1 MNDSQSSSKPTSK
14 GKTSNWLLLKSKLN
28 TSTKPGKKKAQV
40 QKKENR
46 RVAIQKSSNHTDH
59 DEDEDEEDDEELE
72 GDEEESHSVV
82 ISENDSVEE
91 PASREQEKSSF
102 LRGLEKRMRKQIVGL
117 DCEMVGLGH
126 NGKTNALARCS
137 IVNFDGKVL
146 YDQII
151 RPKGFVTDFRTKWS
165 GIKKSDFRKEK
176 ENVVSFE
183 ECQESVA
190 KLLKGKI
197 LVGHALQND
206 MAVLLLS
213 HPRSKIR
220 DTSRYQPYM
229 RQRMTAGK
237 FRPRSLKELTLEF
250 LGKKIQSGEHDSVR
264 EALWLLPPLLTS
276 YVVGGRCPLCCSFVS
291 KRNGK
296 LGEESH

>member
-1 MNDSQSSSKPTSK
+1 MNDSQSSSRATSK

-28 TSTKPGKKKAQV
+28 TSTKPGKKKAPV
-40 QKKENR
+40 QKKENSK
-46 RVAIQKSSNHTDH
+46 VALEKSSNYTND
-59 DEDEDEEDDEELE
+59 DEDEDDDEELE
-72 GDEEESHSVV
+72 GDEEESHSIA

-137 IVNFDGKVL
+137 IVNFDGKVR

-190 KLLKGKI
+190 NLLKGKI

-264 EALWLLPPLLTS
+264 ELSLHHS
-276 YVVGGRCPLCCSFVS
+276 YHCFSLVIGGRCSLCCSFVP